1 MSFSDV
7 ESTIAPS
14 GSSGCKSPTISN
26 SSTLG
31 TISSARSLIH
41 KQTDSVQS
49 GPEPGSNS
57 RRAFWKS
64 KSPGWQ
70 HIRNTTREFWKS
82 KSPGWQHIR
91 NTTREFWKSKRPDWQ
106 NVRRIA
112 LMALILINWTAVSA
126 ACLAF
131 YIVVRKFMARGL
143 TVDRDVMNQLQT
155 ALIVGCI
162 YSAIVSLLLFGR
174 LVSDCRR
181 SPPKIS
187 SWWWFSYCLLVF
199 GLIGWM
205 ATSGGLLSENP
216 LVPFG
221 CPGKTCLPSSVAEA
235 TWSKVT
241 VVVWVVEPTLFVHSI
256 LWIFIV

>member
-14 GSSGCKSPTISN
+14 ESSGCKSPTISN

-31 TISSARSLIH
+31 TISSARPTRS
-41 KQTDSVQS
+41 QS

-70 HIRNTTREFWKS
+70 HIR
-82 KSPGWQHIR
+82 G
-91 NTTREFWKSKRPDWQ
+91 TTREFWKSKRPDWQ

-112 LMALILINWTAVSA
+112 PTALILINWTAVSA

-143 TVDRDVMNQLQT
+143 TVDRDGMNQLQT
-155 ALIVGCI
+155 ALIAGCV
-162 YSAIVSLLLFGR
+162 YSAIVSLLLFDR

-181 SPPKIS
+181 SPPKVS
-187 SWWWFSYCLLVF
+187 PWWWFSYCPLVC

-205 ATSGGLLSENP
+205 AASGGLLSENW
-216 LVPFG
+216 LAPFG
-221 CPGKTCLPSSVAEA
+221 
-235 TWSKVT
+235 
-241 VVVWVVEPTLFVHSI
+241 
-256 LWIFIV
+256 